1 MSTLE
6 EYRQE
11 LLEELRADA
20 SIGAT
25 DVTDEFISRAF
36 LFLDESGELPEPT
49 PLYFGKRGNRQRM
62 MQMDGYAFDYAD
74 SSLCMVISDF
84 QDTNEPDTLTQTQIT
99 ALTSR
104 ITYLLDE
111 ICNGQISLY
120 CDDSDDILPFAS
132 MLRGKFRDAQ
142 QPILKIKYFIIT
154 NKSLSSRITKLK
166 EASFNNIPVETHI
179 WSIERFYEAK
189 TANSSEPIR
198 IDFERDFGSPGI
210 PCIRGEIGENLG
222 YEAFIAIIPGKLL
235 ASLYIEYGSRLL
247 EGNVRA
253 FLGASGSKSVN
264 AGIRRTIINDPTKF
278 FTYNNGIATT
288 ASDVTTEFRD
298 GSLYITGI
306 EDMQIINGGQ
316 TTASLAAAVLKK
328 ENPALEGIFVPM
340 KLTVI
345 HDRESTDESGT
356 LTYDLMVQN
365 ISRYANSQ
373 NKVTA
378 ADFFSNHPFHIRLEQ
393 MSKKHL
399 APPANGALFPTGW
412 YYERSRGK
420 YSQEMVGM
428 TKAERDKFQTKFPKK
443 QVITKERLAKYLN
456 AVNMRP
462 DAVSRGANKNMVLFA
477 ELLAVELKK
486 YPNMSSINEFF
497 FRRCVGAAIIFEGV
511 DAMVKKAPWYQVG
524 GYKLNIVP
532 YTIAKIFSMIPKGK
546 AFNWQMLW
554 QRQSLYPAF
563 LEQAD
568 IVAQLVNQFICDS
581 HGMIVTE
588 YCKRTETWE
597 AFRKVECPLLPAFA
611 ETLVDQEEN
620 AAEARIAI
628 REQRQINQISEE
640 IQVVRLGSQY
650 WQSLLDNRI
659 AAPEL
664 TMKDKSLLTVA
675 AKMEQTGNLPSP
687 AQARAI
693 LAVRQKLID
702 KGIISE

>member
-1 MSTLE
+1 MTLE

-11 LLEELRADA
+11 LIEELRADA

-49 PLYFGKRGNRQRM
+49 TLYFGKRGQRNRM

-74 SSLCMVISDF
+74 SSLCLVISDF
-84 QDTNEPDTLTQTQIT
+84 QDMAEPETLTQTQIT
-99 ALTSR
+99 TLTSR
-104 ITYLLDE
+104 LSNLLDE
-111 ICNGQISLY
+111 ICNGQIAQY

-132 MLRGKFRDAQ
+132 MLRTKFKDAQ

-154 NKSLSSRITKLK
+154 NKSVSSRLTKLK
-166 EASFNNIPVETHI
+166 EASFGALPVETHI

-189 TANSSEPIR
+189 SANLSEPIK
-198 IDFERDFGSPGI
+198 IDFKEDFGSPGI
-210 PCIRGEIGENLG
+210 PCIRGDIGENLD

-235 ASLYIEYGSRLL
+235 ATLYIEYGSRLL

-253 FLGASGSKSVN
+253 FLGITGNKSVN
-264 AGIRRTIINDPTKF
+264 AGIRRTINNEPTKF

-288 ASDVTTEFRD
+288 ASNVKTEMKN

-328 ENPALEGIFVPM
+328 ENISLDGIFVPM

-345 HDRESTDESGT
+345 RDRKSIDETGT
-356 LTYDLMVQN
+356 LAYDSMVQN

-399 APPANGALFPTGW
+399 SPPANGGLFPTGW
-412 YYERSRGK
+412 YYERARGK
-420 YSQEMVGM
+420 YSQEMVGLS
-428 TKAERDKFQTKFPKK
+428 KAEKDKFQLKFPKK

-462 DAVSRGANKNMVLFA
+462 DAVSKGANKNMVLFA
-477 ELLAVELKK
+477 EWISSELKK
-486 YPNMSSINEFF
+486 QPNMINEFF
-497 FRRCVGAAIIFEGV
+497 FRKCVGSAIIFEGI
-511 DAMVKKAPWYQVG
+511 DTMVKKAPWYQTG

-532 YTIAKIFSMIPKGK
+532 YTIAKIFSLIPKGK
-546 AFNWQMLW
+546 SFNWQLLW

-568 IVAQLVNQFICDS
+568 IIAQMVNKYICDS

-597 AFRKVECPLLPAFA
+597 NFKKIQCPLLPAFMDSLIDQA
-611 ETLVDQEEN
+611 ENDTEE
-620 AAEARIAI
+620 RIAVK
-628 REQRQINQISEE
+628 EQRQIKQISDE
-640 IQVVRLGSQY
+640 ITVIKMGSQY
-650 WQSLLDNRI
+650 WQHLLDHKI
-659 AAPEL
+659 AASEL
-664 TMKDKSLLTVA
+664 TAKDRGLLTVA
-675 AKMEQTGNLPSP
+675 AKVDQTGTLPSP

>member
-1 MSTLE
+1 MITLE

-25 DVTDEFISRAF
+25 DVTDEFINRAF
-36 LFLDESGELPEPT
+36 IFLDESGELPEPT
-49 PLYFGKRGNRQRM
+49 QMYFGKRGARGRM
-62 MQMDGYAFDYAD
+62 MQFDGYAFDNAD

-84 QDTNEPDTLTQTQIT
+84 QDAHEPDTLTYSQIT
-99 ALTSR
+99 LLVAR
-104 ITYLLDE
+104 ISNFLDE
-111 ICNGQISLY
+111 ACNGQLSQY
-120 CDDSDDILPFAS
+120 CDDSDEVLPFAN
-132 MLRGKFRDAQ
+132 MLRVKLKDAH
-142 QPILKIKYFIIT
+142 QPILKIKFFILT
-154 NKSLSSRITKLK
+154 NKSLSSRVTKLK
-166 EASFNNIPVETHI
+166 EESFNGILVETHI
-179 WSIERFYEAK
+179 WSIERFYQAK
-189 TANSSEPIR
+189 CANSSEPIR
-198 IDFERDFGSPGI
+198 IDFWHDFNSPGV
-210 PCIRGEIGENLG
+210 PCIRGDIGENLD
-222 YEAFIAIIPGKLL
+222 YEAYIAIMPGKLL

-264 AGIRRTIINDPTKF
+264 AGIRRTINNDPTKF

-288 ASDVTTEFRD
+288 ASSVQTEFRN

-328 ENPALEGIFVPM
+328 ENVNLEGIYVPM

-345 HDRESTDESGT
+345 HDRESRDEQGN
-356 LTYDLMVQN
+356 LNYDLMVQN
-365 ISRYANSQ
+365 ISRFANSQ

-393 MSKKHL
+393 LSKKHL
-399 APPANGALFPTGW
+399 APPASGSLFPTGW

-428 TKAERDKFQTKFPKK
+428 TKGEKDKFQTKFPKK

-456 AVNMRP
+456 AVNMHP
-462 DAVSRGANKNMVLFA
+462 DAVSKGANKNMVLFA
-477 ELLAVELKK
+477 EWISSELKK
-486 YPNMSSINEFF
+486 KPDMVNEFF
-497 FRRCVGAAIIFEGV
+497 FRRCIGAAIIFEGV
-511 DAMVKKAPWYQVG
+511 DNMVKQASWYQAG

-532 YTIAKIFSMIPKGK
+532 YTIAKMFSMIPKGK
-546 AFNWQMLW
+546 AFNWQLLW
-554 QRQSLYPAF
+554 QRQGLYPAF

-568 IVAQLVNQFICDS
+568 LVAQMTNQFICDS

-588 YCKRTETWE
+588 YCKHAETWE
-597 AFRKVECPLLPAFA
+597 AFRKVSCPLVPSFVESLI
-611 ETLVDQEEN
+611 DQEEN
-620 AAEARIAI
+620 DDEERIAVK
-628 REQRQINQISEE
+628 EQRQVKQISDE
-640 IQVVRLGSQY
+640 IMVVRLGSQY
-650 WQSLLDNRI
+650 WQKLLDNRI
-659 AAPEL
+659 ASLEM
-664 TMKDKSLLTVA
+664 TIKDKSLLTVA
-675 AKMEQTGNLPSP
+675 AKMEQTGHLPST
-687 AQARAI
+687 AQAKAI